1 MPNLPTEYDHII
13 FGHCK
18 SNESFDGHDGY
29 SIRSSSTTNNKLLE
43 YARDFRPYQVPLL
56 EDGLAKFKK
65 GPGSLI
71 YNDINYS
78 DYKAIITSN
87 YKPEDSFGRP
97 HCFISY
103 FIFTKTKIKTLL
115 QQAIFSLIEK
125 EKRPIDFEPLKYVDE
140 VNDKSPV
147 NIPKL
152 IIKNEV
158 TTQKTFGHLQNL
170 EEHLNA
176 IFASI
181 IQLNENNIIDRTI
194 LIPVKV
200 KQGTFFPEM
209 NDLYSLIL
217 LLLELL
223 PESVLEKIGFA
234 TYETSFFEIKKKTS
248 SYIFSGIP
256 IELLNEEPDQNKVMT
271 INEHSELIPFK
282 NSQNYQGTQ
291 FIRKL
296 LHGSPEDQQDI
307 IKELHWYY
315 ETQQETNQNIKINKA
330 FSYFNLD
337 IKFSLKQK
345 PNELYADLALLAK
358 ENSKIHSK
366 IYQKHNIYIFNT
378 LWQQKFTNAA
388 NDNLFKSIMIKYNI
402 KDIITIV
409 SSKLQGLKSRNHT
422 NDLEDLIYKFM
433 IYYFEF
439 ITKPNKVDNLQINK
453 FISDEFA
460 TESITTC
467 IIKNAKHFNR
477 TPVANFFNLLN
488 KKTLTSCLSNFLER
502 DNSSFDEKY
511 SIFESFL
518 MTILRNIK
526 PSINQDYLSIFTDFK
541 KNGIAKYIAEIY
553 FNETTE
559 KKELIIAIIK
569 KIRTNN
575 AKYDSEISEKIKEL
589 TTESNYDTFINDLNE
604 L

>member
-29 SIRSSSTTNNKLLE
+29 SIRSSSTNNNKLLE

-65 GPGSLI
+65 GPGSLV

-97 HCFISY
+97 HCFVSY

-125 EKRPIDFEPLKYVDE
+125 AKRPIDFEPLKYIHE
-140 VNDKSPV
+140 ANDKSPV

-152 IIKNEV
+152 IIKNEFS
-158 TTQKTFGHLQNL
+158 TQKTFSHLQNL

-181 IQLNENNIIDRTI
+181 IQLIENKIIDRTI

-271 INEHSELIPFK
+271 INEHSELTSFK
-282 NSQNYQGTQ
+282 HSEDYQGTQ

-296 LHGSPEDQQDI
+296 LHGSPEEQQNL
-307 IKELHWYY
+307 IKEIHWYY
-315 ETQQETNQNIKINKA
+315 ETQLEINQNINVNKA
-330 FSYFNLD
+330 LSYLNLD

-345 PNELYADLALLAK
+345 SNEIYADLALLTK
-358 ENSKIHSK
+358 ENSEIYSK
-366 IYQKHNIYIFNT
+366 IFQKHNKYIYIN
-378 LWQQKFTNAA
+378 LWQQKFVSI
-388 NDNLFKSIMIKYNI
+388 DNVSIFIS
-402 KDIITIV
+402 IITKLPVKAIV
-409 SSKLQGLKSRNHT
+409 IYVKEKLTIYKDEDSVSN
-422 NDLEDLIYKFM
+422 LEDLIYKSM

-439 ITKPNKVDNLQINK
+439 ITKPNSVDNLQMDK
-453 FISDEFA
+453 LISEEFA
-460 TESITTC
+460 TESIITC
-467 IIKNAKHFNR
+467 VLKNAKHFNR
-477 TPVANFFNLLN
+477 TPVANFFSLLN
-488 KKTLTSCLSNFLER
+488 KKYLTSCLSTFLEK
-502 DNSSFDEKY
+502 DNSSFEEKY

-518 MTILRNIK
+518 MTILGDNK

-559 KKELIIAIIK
+559 KKELVLAIIK

>member
-29 SIRSSSTTNNKLLE
+29 SIRSSSTNNNKLLE

-65 GPGSLI
+65 GPGSLV

-97 HCFISY
+97 HCFVSY

-125 EKRPIDFEPLKYVDE
+125 AKRPIDFEPLKYIHE
-140 VNDKSPV
+140 ANDKSPV

-152 IIKNEV
+152 IIKNEFS
-158 TTQKTFGHLQNL
+158 TQKTFSHLQNL

-181 IQLNENNIIDRTI
+181 IQLIENKIIDRTI

-271 INEHSELIPFK
+271 INEHSELTSFK
-282 NSQNYQGTQ
+282 HSEDYQGTQ

-296 LHGSPEDQQDI
+296 LHGSPEEQQNL
-307 IKELHWYY
+307 IKEIHWYY
-315 ETQQETNQNIKINKA
+315 ETQLEINQNINVNKA
-330 FSYFNLD
+330 LSYLNLD

-345 PNELYADLALLAK
+345 SNELYADLALLTKA
-358 ENSKIHSK
+358 NSKIYSK
-366 IYQKHNIYIFNT
+366 IFQKHNKYIYIN
-378 LWQQKFTNAA
+378 LWQQKFVSI
-388 NDNLFKSIMIKYNI
+388 DNVSIFIS
-402 KDIITIV
+402 IITKLPVKAIV
-409 SSKLQGLKSRNHT
+409 IYVKEKLTIYKDEDSVSN
-422 NDLEDLIYKFM
+422 LEDLIYKSM

-439 ITKPNKVDNLQINK
+439 ITKPNSVDNLQMDK
-453 FISDEFA
+453 LISEEFA
-460 TESITTC
+460 TESIITC
-467 IIKNAKHFNR
+467 VLKNAKHFNR
-477 TPVANFFNLLN
+477 TPVANFFSLLN
-488 KKTLTSCLSNFLER
+488 KKYLTSCLSTFLEK
-502 DNSSFDEKY
+502 DNSSFEEKY

-518 MTILRNIK
+518 MTILGDNK

-559 KKELIIAIIK
+559 KKELVLAIIK

>member
-29 SIRSSSTTNNKLLE
+29 SIRSSSTNNNKLLE

-65 GPGSLI
+65 GPGSLV

-97 HCFISY
+97 HCFVSY

-125 EKRPIDFEPLKYVDE
+125 AKRPIDFEPLKYIHE
-140 VNDKSPV
+140 ANDKSPV

-152 IIKNEV
+152 IIKNEFS
-158 TTQKTFGHLQNL
+158 TQKTFSHLQNL

-181 IQLNENNIIDRTI
+181 IQLIENKIIDRTI

-271 INEHSELIPFK
+271 LNEHSELTPFK
-282 NSQNYQGTQ
+282 HSEDYQGTQ

-296 LHGSPEDQQDI
+296 LHGSPEDQQDL
-307 IKELHWYY
+307 IKEIHWYY
-315 ETQQETNQNIKINKA
+315 ETQLEINQNINVNKA
-330 FSYFNLD
+330 LSYLNLD

-345 PNELYADLALLAK
+345 SNELYADLALLTKA
-358 ENSKIHSK
+358 NSKIYSK
-366 IYQKHNIYIFNT
+366 IFQKHNKYIYIN
-378 LWQQKFTNAA
+378 LWQQKFVSI
-388 NDNLFKSIMIKYNI
+388 DNVYLFKSIITNYSFKDNIKYI
-402 KDIITIV
+402 KEV
-409 SSKLQGLKSRNHT
+409 LAVYKEENKKSN
-422 NDLEDLIYKFM
+422 LEDFIYKFM

-439 ITKPNKVDNLQINK
+439 ITKPNSVDNLQMNK
-453 FISDEFA
+453 LISDEFA
-460 TESITTC
+460 TESRITC
-467 IIKNAKHFNR
+467 VLKNAKHFNR
-477 TPVANFFNLLN
+477 TPVANFFSLLN
-488 KKTLTSCLSNFLER
+488 KKYLTSCLSTFLEK
-502 DNSSFDEKY
+502 DNSSFEEKY

-518 MTILRNIK
+518 MTILGDNK

-559 KKELIIAIIK
+559 KKELVLAIIK

>member
-1 MPNLPTEYDHII
+1 MSNLQTEYDHII

-18 SNESFDGHDGY
+18 SNESYDGHDGY
-29 SIRSSSTTNNKLLE
+29 SIRSSSTNNNKLLE

-65 GPGSLI
+65 GPGSLV

-97 HCFISY
+97 HCFVSY
-103 FIFTKTKIKTLL
+103 FIFAKTKIKTLL
-115 QQAIFSLIEK
+115 QQAIFSLLEK
-125 EKRPIDFEPLKYVDE
+125 EKRPIDFEPFKYIHE
-140 VNDKSPV
+140 ANDKSPV

-158 TTQKTFGHLQNL
+158 STQKTFGHLQNL

-181 IQLNENNIIDRTI
+181 IQLIENNTIDRTI

-209 NDLYSLIL
+209 DDLYSLIL

-223 PESVLEKIGFA
+223 PESILEKIGFA

-256 IELLNEEPDQNKVMT
+256 NELLNEKADQNKVMT

-282 NSQNYQGTQ
+282 HPQDYQGTQ
-291 FIRKL
+291 FVRKL
-296 LHGSPEDQQDI
+296 LHGSPEEQQDI
-307 IKELHWYY
+307 IKELHWHY

-330 FSYFNLD
+330 LNYFNLN
-337 IKFSLKQK
+337 IKFSS
-345 PNELYADLALLAK
+345 NENPHEIYADLAILK
-358 ENSKIHSK
+358 RQNNK
-366 IYQKHNIYIFNT
+366 IYLKITQTHKTYIFNT
-378 LWQQKFTNAA
+378 LWQQKITIAE
-388 NDNLFKSIMIKYNI
+388 NDNLFKSIMIKYNL
-402 KDIITIV
+402 KDVITIV
-409 SSKLQGLKSRNHT
+409 TTKLQGLKSINYT

-439 ITKPNKVDNLQINK
+439 ITKLNSVDNLQMNK
-453 FISDEFA
+453 LISDEFS
-460 TESITTC
+460 TDSITTC
-467 IIKNAKHFNR
+467 IIKNAKYFHR
-477 TPVANFFNLLN
+477 TPVASFFNLLN
-488 KKTLTSCLSNFLER
+488 KKTLTSCLSAFLEK
-502 DNSSFDEKY
+502 DNSSFEEKY

-518 MTILRNIK
+518 MTILGDNK

-541 KNGIAKYIAEIY
+541 NNGIAKYIAEIY

-559 KKELIIAIIK
+559 KKELVLAIIK

>member
-29 SIRSSSTTNNKLLE
+29 SIRSSSTNDNKFLE

-65 GPGSLI
+65 GPGSLV

-97 HCFISY
+97 HCFVSY

-125 EKRPIDFEPLKYVDE
+125 AKRPIDFEPLKYIHE
-140 VNDKSPV
+140 ANDKSPV

-158 TTQKTFGHLQNL
+158 SIQKTFSHLQNL

-181 IQLNENNIIDRTI
+181 IQLNENKIIDRTI

-217 LLLELL
+217 LLLDLL
-223 PESVLEKIGFA
+223 PESILEKIGFA

-271 INEHSELIPFK
+271 INEHSELTSFK
-282 NSQNYQGTQ
+282 HSEDYQGTQ

-296 LHGSPEDQQDI
+296 LHGSPEEQQNL
-307 IKELHWYY
+307 IKEIHWYY
-315 ETQQETNQNIKINKA
+315 ETQLEINQNINVNKA
-330 FSYFNLD
+330 LSYLNLD

-345 PNELYADLALLAK
+345 SNEIYADLAFLTK
-358 ENSKIHSK
+358 ENSEIYSK
-366 IYQKHNIYIFNT
+366 IFQKHNKYIYIN
-378 LWQQKFTNAA
+378 LWQQKFVSI
-388 NDNLFKSIMIKYNI
+388 DNVSIFIS
-402 KDIITIV
+402 IIT
-409 SSKLQGLKSRNHT
+409 KLPVKAVVIYVKEKLTIYKDENSISN
-422 NDLEDLIYKFM
+422 LEDLIYKYM
-433 IYYFEF
+433 IYYFTF
-439 ITKPNKVDNLQINK
+439 STKSNCNEILQQNI

-460 TESITTC
+460 TESIITC
-467 IIKNAKHFNR
+467 VIKNAKHFNR
-477 TPVANFFNLLN
+477 TPVANFFNLIN
-488 KKTLTSCLSNFLER
+488 KKTLTSCLSNFLEK
-502 DNSSFDEKY
+502 DNSPFEEKY

-518 MTILRNIK
+518 MAILKNNAV
-526 PSINQDYLSIFTDFK
+526 SINEDYLSIFIDFQT
-541 KNGIAKYIAEIY
+541 NGVAKYIAEIY

-575 AKYDSEISEKIKEL
+575 PKIDSDILQKIIELNTENNYDGFISE
-589 TTESNYDTFINDLNE
+589 
-604 L
+604 

>member
-1 MPNLPTEYDHII
+1 MSNLQTEYDHII

-29 SIRSSSTTNNKLLE
+29 SIRSSSTNNNKLLE

-65 GPGSLI
+65 GPGSLV

-97 HCFISY
+97 HCFVSY

-125 EKRPIDFEPLKYVDE
+125 AKRPIDFEPLKYIHE
-140 VNDKSPV
+140 ANDKSPV

-152 IIKNEV
+152 IIKNEFS
-158 TTQKTFGHLQNL
+158 TQKTFSHLQNL

-181 IQLNENNIIDRTI
+181 IQLIENKIIDRTI

-271 INEHSELIPFK
+271 LNEHSELTPFK
-282 NSQNYQGTQ
+282 HSEDYQGTQ

-296 LHGSPEDQQDI
+296 LHGSPEDQQDL
-307 IKELHWYY
+307 IKEIHWYY
-315 ETQQETNQNIKINKA
+315 ETQLEINQNINVNKA
-330 FSYFNLD
+330 LSYLNLD

-345 PNELYADLALLAK
+345 SNELYADLALLTKA
-358 ENSKIHSK
+358 NSKIYSK
-366 IYQKHNIYIFNT
+366 IFQKHNKYIYIN
-378 LWQQKFTNAA
+378 LWQQKFVSI
-388 NDNLFKSIMIKYNI
+388 DNVYLFKSIITNYSFKDNIKYI
-402 KDIITIV
+402 KEV
-409 SSKLQGLKSRNHT
+409 LAVYKEENKKSN
-422 NDLEDLIYKFM
+422 LEDFIYKFM

-439 ITKPNKVDNLQINK
+439 ITKPNSVDNLQMNK
-453 FISDEFA
+453 LISDEFA
-460 TESITTC
+460 TESRITC
-467 IIKNAKHFNR
+467 VLKNAKHFNR
-477 TPVANFFNLLN
+477 TPVANFFSLLN
-488 KKTLTSCLSNFLER
+488 KKYLTSCLSTFLEK
-502 DNSSFDEKY
+502 DNSSFEEKY

-518 MTILRNIK
+518 MTILGDNK

-559 KKELIIAIIK
+559 KKELVLAIIK

>member
-1 MPNLPTEYDHII
+1 MSNLQTEYDHII

-29 SIRSSSTTNNKLLE
+29 SIRSSSTNNNKLLE

-65 GPGSLI
+65 GPGSLV

-97 HCFISY
+97 HCFVSY

-125 EKRPIDFEPLKYVDE
+125 AKRPIDFEPLKYIHE
-140 VNDKSPV
+140 ANDKSPV

-152 IIKNEV
+152 IIKNEFS
-158 TTQKTFGHLQNL
+158 TQKTFSHLQNL

-181 IQLNENNIIDRTI
+181 IQLIENKIIDRTI

-271 INEHSELIPFK
+271 INEHSELTSFK
-282 NSQNYQGTQ
+282 HSEDYQGTQ

-296 LHGSPEDQQDI
+296 LHGSPEEQQNL
-307 IKELHWYY
+307 IKEIHWYY
-315 ETQQETNQNIKINKA
+315 ETQLEINQNINVNKA
-330 FSYFNLD
+330 LSYLNLD

-345 PNELYADLALLAK
+345 SNEIYADLALLTK
-358 ENSKIHSK
+358 ENSEIYSK
-366 IYQKHNIYIFNT
+366 IFQKHNKYIYIN
-378 LWQQKFTNAA
+378 LWQQKFVSI
-388 NDNLFKSIMIKYNI
+388 DNVSIFIS
-402 KDIITIV
+402 IITKLPVKAIV
-409 SSKLQGLKSRNHT
+409 IYVKEKLTIYKDEDSVSN
-422 NDLEDLIYKFM
+422 LEDLIYKSM

-439 ITKPNKVDNLQINK
+439 ITKPNSVDNLQMNK
-453 FISDEFA
+453 LISDEFA
-460 TESITTC
+460 TESRITC
-467 IIKNAKHFNR
+467 VLKNAKHFNR
-477 TPVANFFNLLN
+477 TPVANFFSLLN
-488 KKTLTSCLSNFLER
+488 KKYLTSCLSTFLEK
-502 DNSSFDEKY
+502 DNSSFEEKY

-518 MTILRNIK
+518 MTILGDNK

-559 KKELIIAIIK
+559 KKELVLAIIK

>member
-29 SIRSSSTTNNKLLE
+29 SIRSSSTNDNKFLE

-65 GPGSLI
+65 GPGSLV

-97 HCFISY
+97 HCFVSY

-125 EKRPIDFEPLKYVDE
+125 AKRPINFEPLKYIHE
-140 VNDKSPV
+140 ANDKSPV

-152 IIKNEV
+152 IIKNEFS
-158 TTQKTFGHLQNL
+158 TQKTFSHLQNL

-181 IQLNENNIIDRTI
+181 IQLIENKIIDRTI

-271 INEHSELIPFK
+271 LNEHSELTPFK
-282 NSQNYQGTQ
+282 HSEDYQGTQ
-291 FIRKL
+291 LIRKL
-296 LHGSPEDQQDI
+296 LHGSPEDQQDL
-307 IKELHWYY
+307 IKEIHWYY
-315 ETQQETNQNIKINKA
+315 ETQLEINQNINVNKA
-330 FSYFNLD
+330 LSYLNLD

-345 PNELYADLALLAK
+345 SNELYADLALLTK

-378 LWQQKFTNAA
+378 LWQQKITIAE
-388 NDNLFKSIMIKYNI
+388 NDHLFKSIMIKYNI

-439 ITKPNKVDNLQINK
+439 ITKPNKVDNLQMNK

-460 TESITTC
+460 TESITTYV
-467 IIKNAKHFNR
+467 IKNAKHFNR

-488 KKTLTSCLSNFLER
+488 KKTLTSCLSNFLEK
-502 DNSSFDEKY
+502 DNSPFEEKY

-518 MTILRNIK
+518 MAILKNNAV
-526 PSINQDYLSIFTDFK
+526 SINEDYLSIFIDFK
-541 KNGIAKYIAEIY
+541 TNGVAKYIAEIY

-575 AKYDSEISEKIKEL
+575 PKIDSDILQKIIELNTENNYDGFISE
-589 TTESNYDTFINDLNE
+589 
-604 L
+604 

>member
-29 SIRSSSTTNNKLLE
+29 SIRSSSTNNNKLLE

-65 GPGSLI
+65 GPGSLV

-97 HCFISY
+97 HCFVSY

-125 EKRPIDFEPLKYVDE
+125 AKRPIDFEPLKYIHE
-140 VNDKSPV
+140 ANDKSPV

-152 IIKNEV
+152 IIKNEFS
-158 TTQKTFGHLQNL
+158 TQKTFSHLQNL

-181 IQLNENNIIDRTI
+181 IQLIENKIIDRTI

-271 INEHSELIPFK
+271 INEHSELTSFK
-282 NSQNYQGTQ
+282 HSEDYQGTQ

-296 LHGSPEDQQDI
+296 LHGSPEEQQNL
-307 IKELHWYY
+307 IKEIHWYY
-315 ETQQETNQNIKINKA
+315 ETQLEINQNINVNKA
-330 FSYFNLD
+330 LSYLNLD

-345 PNELYADLALLAK
+345 SNEIYADLALLTK
-358 ENSKIHSK
+358 ENSEIYSK
-366 IYQKHNIYIFNT
+366 IFQKHNKYIYIN
-378 LWQQKFTNAA
+378 LWQQKFVSI
-388 NDNLFKSIMIKYNI
+388 DNVSIFIS
-402 KDIITIV
+402 IITKLPVKAIV
-409 SSKLQGLKSRNHT
+409 IYVKEKLTIYKDEDSVSN
-422 NDLEDLIYKFM
+422 LEDLIYKSM

-439 ITKPNKVDNLQINK
+439 ITKPNSVDNLQMNK
-453 FISDEFA
+453 LISDEFA
-460 TESITTC
+460 TESRITC
-467 IIKNAKHFNR
+467 VLKNAKHFNR
-477 TPVANFFNLLN
+477 TPVANFFSLLN
-488 KKTLTSCLSNFLER
+488 KKYLTSCLSTFLEK
-502 DNSSFDEKY
+502 DNSSFEEKY

-518 MTILRNIK
+518 MTILGDNK

-559 KKELIIAIIK
+559 KKELVLAIIK

>member
-125 EKRPIDFEPLKYVDE
+125 EKRPIDFEPLKYIDE

-358 ENSKIHSK
+358 ENIKIYSKIF
-366 IYQKHNIYIFNT
+366 QKHNKYICIN
-378 LWQQKFTNAA
+378 LWQQKFVSIG
-388 NDNLFKSIMIKYNI
+388 DDSLFKSIITNYSFKDNIEYIK
-402 KDIITIV
+402 
-409 SSKLQGLKSRNHT
+409 KLLAVYKEENKKSN
-422 NDLEDLIYKFM
+422 LEDFIYKFM
-433 IYYFEF
+433 IYYFTF
-439 ITKPNKVDNLQINK
+439 STKSNCNEILQQNA
-453 FISDEFA
+453 FISDNFV
-460 TESITTC
+460 TESIITC
-467 IIKNAKHFNR
+467 VIKNAKHFNR
-477 TPVANFFNLLN
+477 TPVANFFNLIN
-488 KKTLTSCLSNFLER
+488 KKTLTSCLSNFLEK
-502 DNSSFDEKY
+502 DNSSFEEKY

-518 MTILRNIK
+518 MAILKNNAV
-526 PSINQDYLSIFTDFK
+526 PINEDYLSIFTDFK
-541 KNGIAKYIAEIY
+541 KNGVAKYIAEIY

-559 KKELIIAIIK
+559 KKELILAIIK